1 MGLLNGDEAR
11 AGKKSKKGK
20 WSLKSLFASNLRS
33 MTLPR
38 NPSELAPGQHTP
50 SSSPQAAAPAAGTLP
65 LPATPPAARQ
75 PASPEAAA
83 GPAASPASPP
93 AAAAGAVGS
102 SEEDLGLAGRG
113 LVVQVIQARR
123 LRAAD
128 SNGLS
133 DPYVIVK
140 VSQARQAGGRAAGGQ
155 AGREGGNSVEG
166 RKARITHYQR
176 Q

>member
-1 MGLLNGDEAR
+1 MGLLSGDETR

-33 MTLPR
+33 NTLPR
-38 NPSELAPGQHTP
+38 ELSEPAPGQRTP
-50 SSSPQAAAPAAGTLP
+50 ASPQAAAPVAGTSP
-65 LPATPPAARQ
+65 LPATPSAARQ
-75 PASPEAAA
+75 PASPAA
-83 GPAASPASPP
+83 AASPGASP
-93 AAAAGAVGS
+93 AAGVAGS

-140 VSQARQAGGRAAGGQ
+140 VSQAGGQ
-155 AGREGGNSVEG
+155 AGR
-166 RKARITHYQR
+166 KARHPTHTAQHMPLR
-176 Q
+176 PAPHG